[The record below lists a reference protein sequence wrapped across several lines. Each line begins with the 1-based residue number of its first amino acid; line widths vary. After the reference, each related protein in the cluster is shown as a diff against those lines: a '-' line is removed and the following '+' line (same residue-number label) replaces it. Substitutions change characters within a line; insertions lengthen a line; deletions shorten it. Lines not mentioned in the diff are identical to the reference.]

1 VIVFVQAIALS
12 RPPDLP
18 ILTSTFSSGSA
29 VSKRSAWREWW
40 PNTWIEGTTRCAG
53 ELGYQVT
60 LVPDATAAHMAEE
73 AGLSV
78 WLSAYR
84 YSRLKAGVTPSNALP
99 DDPRMI
105 SGLFATARGGA
116 RQGATPESVGEGD
129 TGDAAAFG
137 E

>member
-1 VIVFVQAIALS
+1 MVA
-12 RPPDLP
+12 
-18 ILTSTFSSGSA
+18 
-29 VSKRSAWREWW
+29 
-40 PNTWIEGTTRCAG
+40 NTWIEGTTRCAG

-105 SGLFATARGGA
+105 SACSRPRGAALAKGQ
-116 RQGATPESVGEGD
+116 RRNQSVRGIPEMRPHS
-129 TGDAAAFG
+129 ASNAS
-137 E
+137 